1 MIIDVSHLSDGGFN
15 SVIKESNGTVIAS
28 HSNCRALVNH
38 PRNLEDYMIK
48 SIGNLG
54 GIVGVNFYNKFLGN
68 SETSMVDD
76 MIKHI
81 LHLYNIGGSDIVAL
95 GSDYDGIDCNVE
107 MKDFTELYKLYDKLR
122 KYFSEDMI
130 EKFFYKNG
138 ERILKS
144 VHS

>member
-1 MIIDVSHLSDGGFN
+1 MKQLLLFHLCLNTF
-15 SVIKESNGTVIAS
+15 
-28 HSNCRALVNH
+28 LVH
-38 PRNLEDYMIK
+38 DY
-48 SIGNLG
+48 L
-54 GIVGVNFYNKFLGN
+54 YN
-68 SETSMVDD
+68 
-76 MIKHI
+76 I
-81 LHLYNIGGSDIVAL
+81 LHLYNIGGSDIVSL

-122 KYFSEDMI
+122 KHFSEDMI